1 MAVFSSP
8 HQAAGLRFD
17 GLEEGRRE
25 SLHGVFTVDPD
36 HPTANGRPHY
46 KTEAGGHLYY
56 SINGKWFLS
65 DKFTPDEDN
74 AAAWFATAG
83 EVPKAATWQWYDG
96 NAWGERALTLTE
108 L

>member
-8 HQAAGLRFD
+8 HQAAGLRFG

-56 SINGKWFLS
+56 STDGKWLMNQVS
-65 DKFTPDEDN
+65 FTPDELGC
-74 AAAWFATAG
+74 AAWFATAG
-83 EVPKAATWQWYDG
+83 EVPKAAT
-96 NAWGERALTLTE
+96 
-108 L
+108 